1 MNLTAL
7 DLLPIFGLLVAGVS
21 IIGGGLGLLST
32 RRDATKRETLVIE
45 IQKAEREVADST
57 EEDNLKLAKL
67 WAVTQKRIDFYHDIA
82 IKQSKSSFI
91 GAQLSMY
98 VGFAAL
104 IALGAFAVTAPN
116 PTAAITAGGL
126 GAASTAL
133 SGFVA
138 ATFIK
143 SHSEASAQL
152 REFFLQPVEFSRM
165 LGVER
170 LVESLD
176 TASRPEAVQQIIRS
190 MMPGQPRA
198 QKTVDKKASI

>member
-1 MNLTAL
+1 MNTAA
-7 DLLPIFGLLVAGVS
+7 DLLPIVAALATFIGVMGSLLNAVAN
-21 IIGGGLGLLST
+21 
-32 RRDATKRETLVIE
+32 RREAKKREISVTA
-45 IQKAEREVADST
+45 IQLAESEVADST
-57 EEDNLKLAKL
+57 EEEDLKLAKL

-98 VGFAAL
+98 IGFAAL
-104 IALGAFAVTAPN
+104 LALGAFAVTAQN
-116 PTAAITAGGL
+116 TAAAITAGGL
-126 GAASTAL
+126 GVASTAL

-176 TASRPEAVQQIIRS
+176 TDNRSEAVHQIIRS
-190 MMPGQPRA
+190 MMPGQA
-198 QKTVDKKASI
+198 HTQKVEDKKASS